1 MNIFESMFLNL
12 LFQYTLL
19 LILTNYFLKT
29 EFILMHLEV
38 DILNAYLYIFILQ
51 NFTFFYIYVPW
62 KKLLVKILKDL
73 SQEIYMFI
81 QKDQNL
87 KADKTY

>member
-19 LILTNYFLKT
+19 LILTNYFFKT

-51 NFTFFYIYVPW
+51 NFTFFYIYVP
-62 KKLLVKILKDL
+62 
-73 SQEIYMFI
+73 
-81 QKDQNL
+81 
-87 KADKTY
+87 